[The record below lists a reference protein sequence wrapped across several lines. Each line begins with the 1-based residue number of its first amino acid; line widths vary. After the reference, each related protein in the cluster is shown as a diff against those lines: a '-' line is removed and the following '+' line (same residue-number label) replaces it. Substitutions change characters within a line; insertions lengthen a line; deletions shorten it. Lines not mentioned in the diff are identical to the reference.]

1 MRISIATRVST
12 TCAAVLALSVLLL
25 GASLTV
31 GQEVHRANQQVG
43 RLSRLLDAQD
53 HKDQAQRKL
62 RLAIG
67 DATRAAEQHRAV
79 PDGVW
84 AGLTADLNAFETLS
98 VTAFPTASAAS
109 AEAGA
114 AMVETHEAALAFVVS
129 GRQLA
134 ATSRRSPD
142 AIKGEMPGF
151 LTALK
156 RLETARTETR
166 RALIDDINRAA
177 ELSVAKSRGAVL
189 RLFAAVVAA
198 LAALF
203 AMTIWLRRRVI
214 SPIVEIAA
222 CLRDFDGEAMRDA
235 PVPGLD
241 HDDELGDLARGL
253 SEYREAVE
261 ERRTAQRKVAFL
273 AHHDLLTGLPNR
285 LMFETRLAD
294 ELARCRRTGDQ
305 VAVFAVDLDGFKS
318 INDRH
323 GHAGGDRALK
333 RAAKLLSNCIRNDDM
348 VARIGGDEFAMIQV
362 SDQQPLAA
370 EALLTRLFQASAAT
384 AAEAVEIRMSVGV
397 ALSGSDRDGEELY
410 NLADTA
416 LYRAKADGRNTARFF
431 DTGLQDE
438 IRLRRRLAR
447 DLERAIDAD
456 ELSVAFQPIA
466 DSASLRRVG
475 YDALLRWRHP
485 ELGDVAPGVFISIA
499 ESVGL
504 IGRIG
509 AWMADRAVAT
519 AASWDPAL
527 TLSIN
532 LSPIQFRDTDLAP
545 ALLALAD
552 RHRVA
557 PDRLEIEVTESA
569 TLLGHQRDAVLET
582 LRLLQ
587 AAGARIAMDDF
598 GTGHSSLSNL
608 KDFGFDKLKID
619 RSFVAAML
627 THQPSASIVRAT
639 IGLGKSLGV
648 TIVAE
653 GVETEAQLDQ
663 LRRWGCDQVQGYL
676 IGRPADRPSSTPA
689 GLLTLPA

>member
-1 MRISIATRVST
+1 MRISIATRVSA
-12 TCAAVLALSVLLL
+12 TCAAVLALSIVLL
-25 GASLTV
+25 GAGLTV
-31 GQEVHRANQQVG
+31 GQEVHRANQAVG
-43 RLSRLLDAQD
+43 RLSRVLDVQD
-53 HKDQAQRKL
+53 HTDQAQRKL

-67 DATRAAEQHRAV
+67 DATRAAEQHQAV
-79 PDGVW
+79 PDATW
-84 AGLTADLNAFETLS
+84 ARLTADLNAFES
-98 VTAFPTASAAS
+98 RSAAPPPKTDAMS
-109 AEAGA
+109 SEAHT
-114 AMVETHEAALAFVVS
+114 AMADTHTAALAFVAV
-129 GRQLA
+129 GRRLA
-134 ATSRRSPD
+134 AISRRSPD

-151 LTALK
+151 LAALK
-156 RLETARTETR
+156 KLESARTDTR
-166 RALIDDINRAA
+166 QALIDDINRAA
-177 ELSVAKSRGAVL
+177 ELSIAKSRVAVL
-189 RLFAAVVAA
+189 RLFAGIVAA
-198 LAALF
+198 LAAMF
-203 AMTIWLRRRVI
+203 AMTLWLRRRVI

-222 CLRDFDGEAMRDA
+222 CLRDFDGEATRAA

-261 ERRTAQRKVAFL
+261 ERRAAQRKVAFL

-305 VAVFAVDLDGFKS
+305 VAVFAVDLDGFKA

-333 RAAKLLSNCIRNDDM
+333 RAAGLLSDSIRSDDM
-348 VARIGGDEFAMIQV
+348 VARIGGDEFAIIQV

-370 EALLTRLFQASAAT
+370 EALLNRVFRASAAT
-384 AAEAVEIRMSVGV
+384 AAEPVEIRMSIGV

-447 DLERAIDAD
+447 DLERAIDMG
-456 ELSVAFQPIA
+456 ELHVAYQPIA
-466 DSASLRRVG
+466 DGVSLRCVG
-475 YDALLRWRHP
+475 HEALLRWRHP
-485 ELGDVAPGVFISIA
+485 ELGEIAPGTFIPIA

-509 AWMADRAVAT
+509 GWMADRAL
-519 AASWDPAL
+519 AAAAGWDPS
-527 TLSIN
+527 LSLSLN
-532 LSPIQFRDTDLAP
+532 LSPIQFRDADLAST
-545 ALLALAD
+545 LLMLAE
-552 RHRVA
+552 RHGVV
-557 PDRLEIEVTESA
+557 PERLEVEVTESA

-582 LRLLQ
+582 LRRLQ
-587 AAGARIAMDDF
+587 TAGARIAMDDF

-627 THQPSASIVRAT
+627 GHQPSASIVRAT

-653 GVETEAQLDQ
+653 GVETAEQLEQ

-676 IGRPADRPSSTPA
+676 IGRPIGEPVAAEVR
-689 GLLTLPA
+689 LLTN